1 MILAS
6 VGGTRVGHSLLRKCA
21 EAFSL
26 VASQIPETRLILV
39 GGPRLAE
46 MEPAW
51 GPRIEVRSFVPDLF
65 EHQGAVDLTIVQGGL
80 TTTMELAA
88 LRTPFLYFPLRNHF
102 EQQLHVARRLDRLG
116 AGVRLDYER
125 TSPEA
130 LGAAMLEYLGKPVH
144 SAMVPL
150 DGTDRA
156 AQLIAD
162 LL

>member
-1 MILAS
+1 M
-6 VGGTRVGHSLLRKCA
+6 
-21 EAFSL
+21 
-26 VASQIPETRLILV
+26 ETD
-39 GGPRLAE
+39 
-46 MEPAW
+46 W
-51 GPRIEVRSFVPDLF
+51 GPRVEVRSFVPDLF
-65 EHQGAVDLTIVQGGL
+65 EHHAAVDLAIVQGGL

-116 AGVRLDYER
+116 AGVRLDYEG

-144 SAMVPL
+144 SAEVPVG
-150 DGTDRA
+150 GTDRA
-156 AQLIAD
+156 AELIAD

>member
-1 MILAS
+1 
-6 VGGTRVGHSLLRKCA
+6 
-21 EAFSL
+21 
-26 VASQIPETRLILV
+26 
-39 GGPRLAE
+39 

-51 GPRIEVRSFVPDLF
+51 GPRVEVRAFVPDLF
-65 EHQGAVDLTIVQGGL
+65 KHHAAVDLAIVQGGL

-88 LRTPFLYFPLRNHF
+88 LRTPFLYFPHRHHF

-116 AGVRLDYER
+116 AGVRLDYDR

-130 LGAAMLEYLGKPVH
+130 LGAAMLEHLGKPVH
-144 SAMVPL
+144 SAAMPL

-156 AQLIAD
+156 ARLIAA